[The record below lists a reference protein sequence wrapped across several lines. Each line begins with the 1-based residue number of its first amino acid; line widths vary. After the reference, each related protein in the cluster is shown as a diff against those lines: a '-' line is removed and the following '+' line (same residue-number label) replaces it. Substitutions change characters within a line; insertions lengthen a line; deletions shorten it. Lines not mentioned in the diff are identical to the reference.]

1 MKIRADTN
9 RRAIKCK
16 EKITASTVLA
26 WVGGGPT
33 VVGVSVPK
41 LRNIVYMVWKVR
53 KNRRDGARGGGYY
66 RGFKLCSYFHHSLV
80 LTMENGVI

>member
-1 MKIRADTN
+1 M
-9 RRAIKCK
+9 
-16 EKITASTVLA
+16 LA

-53 KNRRDGARGGGYY
+53 KTGDTVRVG
-66 RGFKLCSYFHHSLV
+66 
-80 LTMENGVI
+80 